1 MKRLSPLPLQ
11 EIRILDPLFSHY
23 IGKLHSEM
31 IPYQWNILND
41 GGAASTAGNSARKD
55 VSKMLSEKSTRNLND
70 AEDTD
75 KAADS
80 YVASGCLRN
89 FRIVA
94 GLEEGER
101 YGVIFQDSDL
111 AKWLEAVAYSLQTHP
126 DPELEQRAD
135 DCIALLEQAQGAD
148 GYLNTYFMLTEP
160 GKRWTNLMEGHELY
174 CAGHFIEAAVA
185 YAEATGKKKFLE
197 VMCRYADLIDQ
208 VFGPEEGKKKG
219 YPGHEEIELALVKL
233 YQATQ
238 EKRYLDLALYFIDQR
253 GQKPLYFVQELA
265 KRGGKT
271 HYDGDFMMDPTY
283 AQIHQIPRKQTTAE
297 GHAVRATYLYCAMAD
312 LALEYQDKEMRQ
324 ACRKIF
330 DNIYNEKLYI
340 TGGIGSV
347 EKGERFSGS
356 YDLPNDTCY
365 CETCASI
372 GLALFALRMCR
383 MERDAMYAD
392 VMENALYNRVL
403 AGVNREGNRFFYVS
417 PLEIT
422 PDFCDESASL
432 SHVTPERQQ
441 WFDVACCPTNIA
453 RTLGSLGQ
461 YLLSTD
467 GEEVYVYLY
476 LSSETALGDGDT
488 LTMQTEYPVNGK
500 VQLRLQSEKART
512 LWLRIPGHSPL
523 ESLRVNGEEIKP
535 EIRKG
540 FAAVACTAGETQIDV
555 TLQVRPRF
563 VYAKGAVS
571 MDAGKTALMQGPL
584 VYCFE
589 QADNGKGLGAMIV
602 DTAQTPEACACP
614 VDEASNALLVRGWLE
629 KDATDALYGT
639 EAPAMEPLTL
649 KAVPYYCWNNRGRG
663 EMRVW
668 MRYKK

>member
-11 EIRILDPLFSHY
+11 DIRILDPLFSHY

-41 GGAASTAGNSARKD
+41 GGAASAPGSRSRDD
-55 VSKMLSEKSTRNLND
+55 VSRMLSEKHPHQLED
-70 AEDTD
+70 AESTD
-75 KAADS
+75 DS

-89 FRIVA
+89 FRIAA

-126 DPELEQRAD
+126 DPELEKRAD
-135 DCIALLEQAQGAD
+135 ECIALLEQAQGED
-148 GYLNTYFMLTEP
+148 GYLNTYFMLAEP
-160 GKRWTNLMEGHELY
+160 GMRWTNLMEGHELY
-174 CAGHFIEAAVA
+174 CAGHFMEAAVA
-185 YAEATGKKKFLE
+185 YAEATGKRRFLD
-197 VMCRYADLIDQ
+197 VMCRNADLIDQ
-208 VFGPEEGKKKG
+208 VFGPQEGKKKG
-219 YPGHEEIELALVKL
+219 YPGHEEIELGLVKL
-233 YQATQ
+233 YRATG
-238 EKRYLDLALYFIDQR
+238 ERRYLDLALYFINQR

-265 KRGGKT
+265 ERGGKT

-283 AQIHQIPRKQTTAE
+283 AQIHKPPREQTTAE

-312 LALEYQDKEMRQ
+312 LALECGDEELRQ
-324 ACRKIF
+324 ACRTIF
-330 DNIYNEKLYI
+330 DNIQNQKLYI

-347 EKGERFSGS
+347 EKGERFSGN

-365 CETCASI
+365 CESCASI

-383 MERDAMYAD
+383 MERDAVYAD

-403 AGVNREGNRFFYVS
+403 AGVNRDGNRFFYVS

-422 PDFCDESASL
+422 PDFCDHSASL
-432 SHVTPERQQ
+432 AHVTPERQQ

-467 GEEVYVYLY
+467 GEETYVYLY
-476 LSSETALGDGDT
+476 LSSETALDGGGT
-488 LTMQTEYPVNGK
+488 LTMETGYPVNGT
-500 VQLRLQSEKART
+500 VRLCLQSDKAQT

-523 ESLRVNGEEIKP
+523 ESLRVNGAETEP

-540 FAAVACTAGETQIDV
+540 FAAVRCAAGETRIEL
-555 TLQVRPRF
+555 TLAVRPRF

-571 MDAGKTALMQGPL
+571 MDAGKAALMQGPL

-589 QADNGKGLGAMIV
+589 QADDGEGLGAMVV
-602 DTAQTPEACACP
+602 DTAQMPKPCANP
-614 VDEASNALLVRGWLE
+614 VDEASNALLVQGWRE
-629 KDATDALYGT
+629 TDATDALYSAQ
-639 EAPAMEPLTL
+639 APAMEPAVL

-668 MRYKK
+668 MRYAR

>member
-1 MKRLSPLPLQ
+1 MTRLMPRPLQ
-11 EIRILDPLFSHY
+11 DIKITDPLFSHY
-23 IGKLHSEM
+23 IGKLHSEI

-41 GGAASTAGNSARKD
+41 GGAPGTPENRSREE
-55 VSKMLSEKSTRNLND
+55 VSKMLSEKTSHQLEGSD
-70 AEDTD
+70 AIEDTP
-75 KAADS
+75 
-80 YVASGCLRN
+80 VASGCLRN
-89 FRIVA
+89 FRIAA

-135 DCIALLEQAQGAD
+135 DCIALIEQAQCED
-148 GYLNTYFMLTEP
+148 GYLNTYFTLTEP

-174 CAGHFIEAAVA
+174 CAGHLMEAAVA
-185 YAEATGKKKFLE
+185 YAEATGKRRFLS

-208 VFGPEEGKKKG
+208 VFGPEEGKLKG

-233 YQATQ
+233 YHATG
-238 EKRYLDLALYFIDQR
+238 EKRYLDLALYFINQR

-265 KRGGKT
+265 ARGGKT
-271 HYDGDFMMDPTY
+271 HYNGDFMMDPTY
-283 AQIHQIPRKQTTAE
+283 AQIHKPPREQTTAE

-312 LALEYQDKEMRQ
+312 LALEYQDEELWQ

-330 DNIYNEKLYI
+330 DNIRNQKLYI

-347 EKGERFSGS
+347 EKGERFSGN

-383 MERDAMYAD
+383 MERDAAYAD

-403 AGVNREGNRFFYVS
+403 AGVNRDGNRFFYVS

-422 PDFCDESASL
+422 PDFCDHSASL
-432 SHVTPERQQ
+432 AHVTPERQQ

-467 GEEVYVYLY
+467 GEETYVYLY
-476 LSSETALGDGDT
+476 LSAETALGNGDT
-488 LTMQTEYPVNGK
+488 LSLQTDYPISGK
-500 VQLRLQSEKART
+500 VRLQLRSGKARK

-523 ESLRVNGEEIKP
+523 NSLRINGVETQP

-540 FAAVACTAGETQIDV
+540 FAEVCCAAGETQIDLV
-555 TLQVRPRF
+555 LQVRPRF

-571 MDAGKTALMQGPL
+571 TDAGKTALTQGPL

-589 QADNGKGLGAMIV
+589 QADNGAGLGSLIV
-602 DTAQTPEACACP
+602 DPSQTPQACECP
-614 VDEASNALLVRGWLE
+614 VDAASNALLVQGWRE
-629 KDATDALYGT
+629 TDASDTLYGT
-639 EAPAMEPLTL
+639 EAPAMEKTVL

-668 MRYKK
+668 MRYKR